1 MLIFKKCFAL
11 TALMQVLMLSSVN
24 AESILDKAEKFAVRV
39 KASIG
44 YPFAEDK
51 AGRLMGLVFYLI

>member
-1 MLIFKKCFAL
+1 
-11 TALMQVLMLSSVN
+11 MLSSVN

-51 AGRLMGLVFYLI
+51 AGTFNGAVFYLI